1 MLALQFELILSD
13 DGNVVWTDAGRGG
26 GVVVVDAR
34 RIGIDRVDLS
44 RFSPSE
50 S

>member
-1 MLALQFELILSD
+1 MLALQFGVILSD
-13 DGNVVWTDAGRGG
+13 DGHVVWTDAGRDGD
-26 GVVVVDAR
+26 VVVDAC

-50 S
+50 SQ